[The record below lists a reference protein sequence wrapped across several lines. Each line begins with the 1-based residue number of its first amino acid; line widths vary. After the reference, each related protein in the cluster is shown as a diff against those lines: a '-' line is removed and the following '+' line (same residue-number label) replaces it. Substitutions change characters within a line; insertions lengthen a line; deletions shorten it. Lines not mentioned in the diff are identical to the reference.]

1 MCHPYPDADVL
12 LQGKQCLAWLTCRQ
26 QLDNS
31 DERPQGRLWLCKIKT
46 DDSFFV
52 TSCDRIIWWDMEGVI
67 GETPPVPTAE
77 SELVGIKLVIT
88 ANTKN

>member
-1 MCHPYPDADVL
+1 
-12 LQGKQCLAWLTCRQ
+12 
-26 QLDNS
+26 
-31 DERPQGRLWLCKIKT
+31 
-46 DDSFFV
+46 
-52 TSCDRIIWWDMEGVI
+52 MEGVI